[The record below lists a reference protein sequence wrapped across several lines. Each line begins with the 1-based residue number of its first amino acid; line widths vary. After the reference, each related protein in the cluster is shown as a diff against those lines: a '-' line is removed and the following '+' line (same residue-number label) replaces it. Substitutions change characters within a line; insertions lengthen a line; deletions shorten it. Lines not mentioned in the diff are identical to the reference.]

1 MSEQR
6 TKDSGG
12 LNRAEFL
19 KRGGAAVGGVVL
31 GGGAAAAPAWASRG
45 HVAGAHD
52 AASTITIGY
61 VSPLTGPDAG
71 FGEPDPYVISLAKAA
86 FAKGLKIGGKSYR
99 VNIIE
104 KDAQSVPATSAMV
117 AQQLISSSNVDLLL
131 ATSTP
136 EVVVPVSSAAEAAG
150 VPCIS
155 TVVPWEAWWLSLG
168 GTLTAMGVPNSPA
181 FKWVYHFSFGVP
193 DFAAAYLDQWKQVP
207 NNKKVAVMW
216 PNDADGNAIRGA
228 LGPVLK
234 GAGYTIV
241 DPGAYQDGTMDYTP
255 QITQFKSEG
264 CEIFNTFPIPSD
276 FTTFWRQ
283 AAQQGLTKQ
292 FKIAQIAKT
301 GLFASQVQAVGSL
314 GYNLASGEYW
324 GPTWPYKSSLTGIS
338 SAALGAGY
346 TKAKG
351 RYVNQQLGASLALW
365 DVAAAALKASGNPK
379 DKAAVANALKS
390 LKVEPPVGTVHWG
403 ASGAKNPAPNVV
415 ATPIIGN
422 QWRKAPKG
430 SKFSLELVVTD
441 HADDPKVPVA
451 SKLTPYS

>member
-1 MSEQR
+1 MSEQT
-6 TKDSGG
+6 TKDSGA
-12 LNRAEFL
+12 LNRADFL
-19 KRGGAAVGGVVL
+19 KRSGVAVGGVVL
-31 GGGAAAAPAWASRG
+31 GGAAAQPAWASRG
-45 HVAGAHD
+45 RVAGAHA

-61 VSPLTGPDAG
+61 VSPLTGPAAG
-71 FGEPDPYVISLAKAA
+71 FGEPDPYVIGLARKA
-86 FAKGLKIGGKSYR
+86 FAKGLKVGGKTYS
-99 VNIIE
+99 VNIVQ
-104 KDAQSVPATSAMV
+104 KDAQSTPSTSAMV
-117 AQQLISSSNVDLLL
+117 TQQLINSGVDLLL

-150 VPCIS
+150 VPCVS

-168 GTLTAMGVPNSPA
+168 GKLTAMGVPDSPA
-181 FKWVYHFSFGVP
+181 LKWVYHFSFGVP
-193 DFAAAYLDQWKQVP
+193 DFAAAYLSLWKKVP

-228 LGPVLK
+228 LGPVLT

-241 DPGAYQDGTMDYTP
+241 DPGAYQDGTNDYTP
-255 QITQFKSEG
+255 QITQFKNAG
-264 CEIFNTFPIPSD
+264 CEIFNTFPIPPD

-301 GLFASQVQAVGSL
+301 GLFASQVDAVGAL

-346 TKAKG
+346 TKAKH
-351 RYVNQQLGASLALW
+351 RYPNQQLGASLALF

-379 DKAAVANALKS
+379 DKAAVAAAVGKLN
-390 LKVEPPVGTVHWG
+390 VQTPVGRIHWG
-403 ASGAKNPAPNVV
+403 AKGAKNPCSNIV

-430 SKFSLELVVTD
+430 SKFNLQLVICEN
-441 HADDPKVPVA
+441 ADDHNVPVA
-451 SKLTPYS
+451 SKLVSYS

>member
-1 MSEQR
+1 MSDKT
-6 TKDSGG
+6 TKVSGG
-12 LNRAEFL
+12 LNRADFL
-19 KRGGAAVGGVVL
+19 KRSGAAVGGVVL
-31 GGGAAAAPAWASRG
+31 GGAAAQPAWASRG
-45 HVAGAHD
+45 RVAGAHA

-61 VSPLTGPDAG
+61 VSPLTGADSG
-71 FGEPDPYVISLAKAA
+71 FGEPDPYVISLAKKA
-86 FAKGLKIGGKSYR
+86 FGKGLKIGGTTYT
-99 VNIIE
+99 VDIVQ

-117 AQQLISSSNVDLLL
+117 AQELINSNVDLLL
-131 ATSTP
+131 TTSTP

-150 VPCIS
+150 VPCVS

-168 GTLTAMGVPNSPA
+168 GKLTAMGVPDSPA
-181 FKWVYHFSFGVP
+181 LKWVYHFSFGVP
-193 DFAAAYLDQWKQVP
+193 DFAASYLSLWKEVP

-228 LGPVLK
+228 LGPVLS

-241 DPGAYQDGTMDYTP
+241 DPGAYQDGTMDYTS
-255 QITQFKSEG
+255 QITMFKDEG
-264 CEIFNTFPIPSD
+264 CQVFNTFPIPPD

-292 FKIAQIAKT
+292 IKIAQIAKT
-301 GLFASQVQAVGSL
+301 GLFASQVDAVGSL

-324 GPTWPYKSSLTGIS
+324 GPTWPYKSSLTGIT

-346 TKAKG
+346 TKATN
-351 RYVNQQLGASLALW
+351 RYPNQQLGASLALW

-379 DKAAVANALKS
+379 DKAAVASAISKLS
-390 LKVEPPVGTVHWG
+390 VQTPVGMVDWAAT
-403 ASGAKNPAPNVV
+403 GAKNPCSNIV

-430 SKFSLELVVTD
+430 SKFNLELIVCD

-451 SKLTPYS
+451 SKLIPYS

>member
-1 MSEQR
+1 MSEQT
-6 TKDSGG
+6 TKDSSG
-12 LNRAEFL
+12 LNRADFL

-31 GGGAAAAPAWASRG
+31 GGAAATPAWASKGR
-45 HVAGAHD
+45 VAGAHE
-52 AASTITIGY
+52 AASTITIGF

-71 FGEPDPYVISLAKAA
+71 FGEGDPYVIGLAKAA
-86 FAKGLKIGGKSYR
+86 FAKGLKIGGKTYS
-99 VNIIE
+99 VDIIE

-117 AQQLISSSNVDLLL
+117 TQQLISSSNVDLLL

-168 GTLTAMGVPNSPA
+168 GSLTAMGVPNSPA
-181 FKWVYHFSFGVP
+181 LKWVYHFSFGVP
-193 DFAAAYLDQWKQVP
+193 DFATSYLDLWTQVP

-228 LGPVLK
+228 LGPVLQSQ
-234 GAGYTIV
+234 GYTIV
-241 DPGAYQDGTMDYTP
+241 DPGAYQDGTLDYTP

-276 FTTFWRQ
+276 FTVFWRQ
-283 AAQQGLTKQ
+283 AAQQGLTQQ

-324 GPTWPYKSSLTGIS
+324 GPTWPYKSSLTGITS
-338 SAALGAGY
+338 PALGAGY

-351 RYVNQQLGASLALW
+351 RYVNQQLGASLALF

-379 DKAAVANALKS
+379 DKAAVASAISK
-390 LKVEPPVGTVHWG
+390 LKVQTPVGTVDWG
-403 ASGAKNPAPNVV
+403 ATGAKNPCPNIV

-430 SKFSLELVVTD
+430 SRFNLELIVCD
-441 HADDPKVPVA
+441 HADDTKVPVA
-451 SKLTPYS
+451 SKLNPYG

>member
-1 MSEQR
+1 MSEKK

-12 LNRAEFL
+12 LNRADFL

-31 GGGAAAAPAWASRG
+31 GGAAAQPAWGSSRG
-45 HVAGAHD
+45 RVAGAHE

-86 FAKGLKIGGKSYR
+86 FAKGLKIGGKTYS
-99 VNIIE
+99 VNIIA

-117 AQQLISSSNVDLLL
+117 TQELISSSNVDLLL

-150 VPCIS
+150 VPCVS

-168 GTLTAMGVPNSPA
+168 GSLTAMGVPNSPA
-181 FKWVYHFSFGVP
+181 LKWVYHFSFGVP
-193 DFAAAYLDQWKQVP
+193 DFAACYLDQWTQIST
-207 NNKKVAVMW
+207 NKKVAVMW

-228 LGPVLK
+228 LGPVLASK
-234 GAGYTIV
+234 GYTIV
-241 DPGAYQDGTMDYTP
+241 DPGAYQDGTLDYTP

-276 FTTFWRQ
+276 FTVFWRQ

-292 FKIAQIAKT
+292 IKIAQIAKT

-379 DKAAVANALKS
+379 DKAAVASALSK
-390 LKVEPPVGTVHWG
+390 LKVQTPVGTVHWG
-403 ASGAKNPAPNVV
+403 ATGAKNPCPNIV

-430 SKFSLELVVTD
+430 SRFNLELVVTD
-441 HADDPKVPVA
+441 HADDTNVPVT
-451 SKLTPYS
+451 SKLIAYS

>member
-1 MSEQR
+1 MSEQS
-6 TKDSGG
+6 TNTSGG
-12 LNRAEFL
+12 LNRSEFL
-19 KRGGAAVGGVVL
+19 KRTGVAVGGVVL
-31 GGGAAAAPAWASRG
+31 GGSAGAAPAWASRG
-45 HVAGAHD
+45 RVAGARA
-52 AASTITIGY
+52 AASSITIGY
-61 VSPLTGPDAG
+61 VSPLTGADSG

-86 FAKGLKIGGKSYR
+86 FAKGLKVGGKTYS
-99 VNIIE
+99 VDIVQ
-104 KDAQSVPATSAMV
+104 KDAQSTPSVSAMV
-117 AQQLISSSNVDLLL
+117 AQQLINSDVDLLL
-131 ATSTP
+131 TTSTP

-150 VPCIS
+150 VPCVS

-168 GTLTAMGVPNSPA
+168 GKLTAMGVPDSPA
-181 FKWVYHFSFGVP
+181 LKWVYHFSFGVP
-193 DFAAAYLDQWKQVP
+193 DFAAAYLSLWKEVP

-216 PNDADGNAIRGA
+216 PNDADGNAIRAA
-228 LGPVLK
+228 LGPVLS

-255 QITQFKSEG
+255 QITQFKNAG
-264 CEIFNTFPIPSD
+264 CEIFNTFPIPPD

-301 GLFASQVQAVGSL
+301 GLFASQVDAVGAL

-346 TKAKG
+346 TKAKN
-351 RYVNQQLGASLALW
+351 RYPNQQLGASLALF

-379 DKAAVANALKS
+379 DKAAVAAAIGKLS
-390 LKVEPPVGTVHWG
+390 VETPVGTINWAG
-403 ASGAKNPAPNVV
+403 KTAKNPCSNIV

-430 SKFSLELVVTD
+430 SKFNLELIVCD
-441 HADDPKVPVA
+441 HADDPNVPVA
-451 SKLTPYS
+451 SKLIPYS